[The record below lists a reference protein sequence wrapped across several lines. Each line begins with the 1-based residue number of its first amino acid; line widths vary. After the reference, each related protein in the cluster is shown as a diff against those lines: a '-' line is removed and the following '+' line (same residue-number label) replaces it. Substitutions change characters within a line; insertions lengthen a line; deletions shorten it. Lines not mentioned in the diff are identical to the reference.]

1 MGLIN
6 RLEPEAARRLAQ
18 FHQLIERA
26 QRDLLAGQGMHA
38 IDELLEEINYR
49 GWLSDQSSSEPMA
62 ENRWGNVIQLLE
74 ALRKDLKHDPEEA
87 IDEDDSND
95 TAIEA
100 AIRKLVLR
108 DILEREEEEDDN
120 DRVQLATLHAA
131 KGLEFPD
138 VFLMG
143 VEEDLLPHKNSIEAD
158 TIEEERRLMYVGI
171 TRAKQNLTVTYAKRR
186 KQFGELIETIP
197 SRFLDELPEEHIH
210 WHGKDELAP
219 EIARQKGQDTL
230 SALHAMLKGESV

>member
-1 MGLIN
+1 M
-6 RLEPEAARRLAQ
+6 
-18 FHQLIERA
+18 
-26 QRDLLAGQGMHA
+26 
-38 IDELLEEINYR
+38 
-49 GWLSDQSSSEPMA
+49 
-62 ENRWGNVIQLLE
+62 QLLE
-74 ALRKDLKHDPEEA
+74 ALRKDLKGDAEEGTDD
-87 IDEDDSND
+87 DEADSND

-108 DILEREEEEDDN
+108 DILEREEEEDDS

-143 VEEDLLPHKNSIEAD
+143 VEEELLPHKNSVEAD

-186 KQFGELIETIP
+186 KQFGELIETTP
-197 SRFLDELPEEHIH
+197 SRFLDELPEEYIH
-210 WHGKDELAP
+210 WHGKDEVDP
-219 EIARQKGQDTL
+219 ELARQKGQDTL
-230 SALHAMLKGESV
+230 SALHAMLKGESA